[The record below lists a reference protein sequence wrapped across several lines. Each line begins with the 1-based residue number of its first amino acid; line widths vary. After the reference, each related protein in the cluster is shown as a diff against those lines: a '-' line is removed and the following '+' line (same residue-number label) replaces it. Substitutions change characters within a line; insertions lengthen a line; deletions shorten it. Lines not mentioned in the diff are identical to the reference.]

1 MLSAMRNLLGTWV
14 AKGLFVV
21 LVLSFGLWG
30 IGDVIDAFRRPDTS
44 IGTVAGHRIEIPEMQ
59 DALRREIDQF
69 RRATNNQIE
78 PSPEVRRALAE
89 QALDRIITGRA
100 MQAEIDRLGIRV
112 GDAQLREAVL
122 QIPAFRGTD
131 GRFSRPIFDNFLR
144 QNGMTEGRFLELFR
158 SDIAQRELAAAVGAG
173 TISPDVLTTPLFRH
187 AGERRGATMV
197 VVPFDAGPPP
207 ALPDESELRRYQD
220 NNPER
225 FSTPEYRT
233 ASVALL
239 TPDALAA
246 GIEITDADLAAAYD
260 QRRDQFVTGEKREL
274 AAVTVQDQAK
284 AEAIAAQ
291 WREGADLAAIEQ
303 AAIAAGGS
311 MFRIDGDRDSVPLP
325 ELAEA
330 AFAAAPDVV
339 TGPLR
344 STLGWHVLRV
354 ATVTPGT
361 SRSLDEVKDELR
373 GELKREQGGDRM
385 FDAANK
391 MEDQLAGGGSVAETA
406 RAQSL
411 PLVEATF
418 DASGNGRDGRPVAL
432 PLTDEGR
439 TALLRIVF
447 QTGADLPPRT
457 DELPGPAFAAITV
470 SAIIP
475 PAPRPFEEVADA
487 VRAAWLRDARRRA
500 AEEKAAGLL
509 AAVRGG
515 EALTVAA
522 ATAGFEPRT
531 MGPVG
536 RDGGPEMPR
545 ELVGPLFQLKPD
557 EATMAETAVGFVVAQ
572 LTAIVPPDPATDVL
586 AFGRVRDQIAQTI
599 ARDLER
605 QYLAAIRAKA
615 EPTINQ
621 RLLDQLAQP

>member
-14 AKGLFVV
+14 AKGLFVI

-30 IGDVIDAFRRPDTS
+30 IGDVIDAFRRPDTA
-44 IGTVAGHRIEIPEMQ
+44 IATVAGQRIEIQEMQ

-69 RRATNNQIE
+69 RRATDNRIE
-78 PSPEVRRALAE
+78 PTPEVRRALAE
-89 QALDRIITGRA
+89 QALDRIITGHA
-100 MQAEIDRLGIRV
+100 MQAEIQRLGLRV
-112 GDAQLREAVL
+112 ADAQLRDAVL
-122 QIPAFRGTD
+122 RIPAFRGAD
-131 GRFSRPIFDNFLR
+131 GQFSRPIFDNFLR

-158 SDIAQRELAAAVGAG
+158 SDLAQRELAAAVGAG
-173 TISPDVLTTPLFRH
+173 AISPDVLTTPLFRH
-187 AGERRGATMV
+187 AGERRAATMV
-197 VVPFDAGPPP
+197 LVPFEAGPPP

-220 NNPER
+220 NNPDR

-239 TPDALAA
+239 TPDALAS
-246 GIEITDADLAAAYD
+246 GIEISDADLAVAYD
-260 QRRDQFVTGEKREL
+260 QRRDQFVTGETREL

-284 AEAIAAQ
+284 AEAIAAR
-291 WREGADLAAIEQ
+291 WREGADLAAIET
-303 AAIAAGGS
+303 AATEAGGS
-311 MFRIDGDRDSVPLP
+311 MFRIDGDRDAVPVP

-344 STLGWHVLRV
+344 SSLGWHVLRV
-354 ATVTPGT
+354 SKVTPGT
-361 SRSLDEVKDELR
+361 SRSLDEVRDELR
-373 GELKREQGGDRM
+373 AELKHEQGGDRM
-385 FDAANK
+385 FDAANR
-391 MEDQLAGGGSVAETA
+391 MEDQLAGGGTVAETA

-432 PLTDEGR
+432 PLTAEGR
-439 TALLRIVF
+439 AALLRIVF
-447 QTGADLPPRT
+447 ETGADLPPRT

-470 SAIIP
+470 SAIVP
-475 PAPRPFEEVADA
+475 PAPRPFEEVAGA
-487 VRAAWLRDARRRA
+487 VRAAWQRDARRRA

-515 EALTVAA
+515 EALTIAA
-522 ATAGFEPRT
+522 GAAGLEPR
-531 MGPVG
+531 MLAPVG
-536 RDGGPEMPR
+536 RDGGAEIPR
-545 ELVGPLFQLKPD
+545 ELVTPLFQLKPD

-572 LTAIVPPDPATDVL
+572 LTAVVPPDPAADVL
-586 AFGRVRDQIAQTI
+586 AFGRVRDQIAQTV

-605 QYLAAIRAKA
+605 QYLTAIRARA
-615 EPTINQ
+615 EPTINH
-621 RLLDQLAQP
+621 RLLEQLAQP